1 MKRLQKLLDNLS
13 YTKRMKALL
22 IIYQDKIDSY
32 KQMSFEEFTMYYTE
46 NSIQYSHKKRKLS
59 VLSIALLL
67 SFLSNFWYV
76 LFDTVKKIY
85 VINNTDALALLYL
98 GLGFLAFI
106 LILYLSFV
114 ISSIKELD
122 TILKEKIIMDSVK
135 ELRSGLKDE

>member
-1 MKRLQKLLDNLS
+1 
-13 YTKRMKALL
+13 MKALL

-76 LFDTVKKIY
+76 LFDTAKKIY

>member
-1 MKRLQKLLDNLS
+1 MKILQKLLDKLS

-59 VLSIALLL
+59 LLSVALLL
-67 SFLSNFWYV
+67 SFLSNFWSA
-76 LFDTVKKIY
+76 LFDTVKKMY
-85 VINNTDALALLYL
+85 EINSKDALALLYL
-98 GLGFLAFI
+98 GLGILI
-106 LILYLSFV
+106 LTLILYLSFV

-122 TILKEKIIMDSVK
+122 NILKEKIIMDSVK

>member
-76 LFDTVKKIY
+76 LFDTAKKIY

>member
-1 MKRLQKLLDNLS
+1 MKILQKLLDNLS

-59 VLSIALLL
+59 ILSVALLL
-67 SFLSNFWYV
+67 SFLSNFWSV
-76 LFDTVKKIY
+76 LFDMVKKMY
-85 VINNTDALALLYL
+85 EINGKDALALLYL
-98 GLGFLAFI
+98 GLGILI
-106 LILYLSFV
+106 LTLILYLSFV

-122 TILKEKIIMDSVK
+122 NNLKEKIIMDFVK